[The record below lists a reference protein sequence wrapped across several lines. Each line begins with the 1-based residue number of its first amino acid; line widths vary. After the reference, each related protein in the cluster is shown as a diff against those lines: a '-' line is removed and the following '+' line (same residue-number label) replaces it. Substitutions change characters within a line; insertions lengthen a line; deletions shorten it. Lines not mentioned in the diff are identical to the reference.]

1 MFFALCLFEQRSRE
15 AEKLAANWAW
25 NGISGTERR
34 NRDEGER
41 KGLLEQNNKS
51 DGKQK
56 KGERGKRYAGSI
68 VATNEPDGSSIE
80 VFVGRGL
87 AWRQVFHRHFIGG
100 HLAASRTT

>member
-1 MFFALCLFEQRSRE
+1 MFFALCLFEQRSSE
-15 AEKLAANWAW
+15 AAKLAANWAW
-25 NGISGTERR
+25 NGISGTEGR
-34 NRDEGER
+34 NRDGGER

-56 KGERGKRYAGSI
+56 KGKRGKRYAGSI

>member
-1 MFFALCLFEQRSRE
+1 MGLTGQKGEI
-15 AEKLAANWAW
+15 
-25 NGISGTERR
+25 GIGEEEELVGT
-34 NRDEGER
+34 
-41 KGLLEQNNKS
+41 
-51 DGKQK
+51 KQQIGWK
-56 KGERGKRYAGSI
+56 TEKGERGKRYAGSI

>member
-1 MFFALCLFEQRSRE
+1 M
-15 AEKLAANWAW
+15 
-25 NGISGTERR
+25 
-34 NRDEGER
+34 
-41 KGLLEQNNKS
+41 LEQNNKS

-56 KGERGKRYAGSI
+56 KWKRGKRYAGSI

-87 AWRQVFHRHFIGG
+87 AWRQVFHRHFIGS

>member
-1 MFFALCLFEQRSRE
+1 MFFALCLFEQRSSE
-15 AEKLAANWAW
+15 ASCELSVEWDQRDRKEK
-25 NGISGTERR
+25 SGW
-34 NRDEGER
+34 GER

-56 KGERGKRYAGSI
+56 KGKRGKRYAGSI